1 MRRDVRQKRCT
12 SAMEK
17 AELADA
23 HTATFVEPN
32 GDESPQRLPTESE
45 KTAAFMASRAA
56 RAAEEDGDDDDDE
69 AEVLAAA
76 QRDRHQRQAQ
86 GRQLTRAVAVHVERA
101 EEAIERGRHMDA
113 IGHYTEGLALDPKN
127 VDLLAARGS
136 LCARLNHHKATLH
149 DGELIVQTLPDWH
162 RGHALCG
169 MALFCLKQYAP
180 SVRAYARALEF
191 AADPTEREGIRQAL
205 EQAQGRVDEE
215 LRQAA
220 LRENIPELERLLY
233 GGGGHM
239 EVCTSGGLGTAAT
252 AAATRHSAVNV
263 EAQDTQHGFTA
274 LALAT
279 AAGRSLSAKTL
290 IEARANVNAT
300 DKYGKT
306 PLMWAAAAGNE
317 KLATLLCKS
326 GADLSMQDRSGWDA
340 IFAAAHGGH
349 TRLMTVW
356 LLKKGADPDRSTAD
370 GTTALMAAA
379 QAGKTGAIQ
388 LLLQHKVDPTRVNA
402 MGQRALELARAGK
415 HHEAVVLLLPVT
427 PGAPPPPPPPIN
439 ASVEA
444 RVAARGGASGLGL
457 P

>member
-17 AELADA
+17 AELADT

-279 AAGRSLSAKTL
+279 AAGRSLSA
-290 IEARANVNAT
+290 
-300 DKYGKT
+300 
-306 PLMWAAAAGNE
+306 
-317 KLATLLCKS
+317 
-326 GADLSMQDRSGWDA
+326 
-340 IFAAAHGGH
+340 
-349 TRLMTVW
+349 
-356 LLKKGADPDRSTAD
+356 
-370 GTTALMAAA
+370 
-379 QAGKTGAIQ
+379 
-388 LLLQHKVDPTRVNA
+388 
-402 MGQRALELARAGK
+402 
-415 HHEAVVLLLPVT
+415 
-427 PGAPPPPPPPIN
+427 
-439 ASVEA
+439 
-444 RVAARGGASGLGL
+444 
-457 P
+457 

>member
-1 MRRDVRQKRCT
+1 
-12 SAMEK
+12 MEK
-17 AELADA
+17 AELANA
-23 HTATFVEPN
+23 HGATFEATAPDTESQRHE
-32 GDESPQRLPTESE
+32 DEAPQRLPTESE
-45 KTAAFMASRAA
+45 KTAAFMAARAA

-86 GRQLTRAVAVHVERA
+86 GRQLSRAVAVHVERA

-113 IGHYTEGLALDPKN
+113 IGHYTEGLGLDPNN

-169 MALFCLKQYAP
+169 MALFCLKQFAP
-180 SVRAYARALEF
+180 SVRAYSRALEF

-220 LRENIPELERLLY
+220 LREDIPELERLLY

-239 EVCTSGGLGTAAT
+239 EVCASGGLGTAAT
-252 AAATRHSAVNV
+252 ATATATATAARHPAVNV
-263 EAQDTQHGFTA
+263 EAQDAQHGFTA

-326 GADLSMQDRSGWDA
+326 GADLSIQDLSGWDA

-388 LLLQHKVDPTRVNA
+388 LLLQQKVDPTRVNA
-402 MGQRALELARAGK
+402 KGQRALELARAGK
-415 HHEAVVLLLPVT
+415 HQEAVALLLPVT
-427 PGAPPPPPPPIN
+427 PGSPPPPPIN

-444 RVAARGGASGLGL
+444 RVAARGGTTGQ